1 MEDNPEASP
10 SSTTEL
16 TDDELRTLAY
26 FAVGVGSEGSVGGR
40 DVSNRLSFAGRVSG
54 GVMHPIGNSG
64 YSIGTL
70 QTDLGQHPEVATT
83 LVVAYQDWARQAHP
97 DWTLTA
103 DQQAQTA
110 SDLGRSGH
118 TITAQHGRAL
128 DPVVKS
134 HLDQFLASDAGIT
147 YVHERDVAQVDRLMR
162 VAGAVD
168 QLKDTSLYQQS
179 TLDDQARLATMI
191 MKLENQA
198 GQGYYPRI
206 IRGLNDG
213 SIGSV
218 DGVQTSINNLLPNR
232 GGRSHSDP
240 DYVET
245 GVAHALGGTEVFN
258 KLRNANEQSPLY
270 QPWQD
275 VVSDPLTNPAL
286 AGAAPGSADFGFEYA
301 TVKTLFLQK
310 GEAPAFIDALN
321 QGGTFGHASVDSRG
335 HRRPQSTNLYAAGD
349 DFVVLDGRGHGKA
362 WVADVWRD
370 VERSQ
375 LSRVDHPD
383 GTTDLNLRVDGDSR
397 RLLHLDP
404 AAQPLRPVQ
413 TEAVRVHG
421 APPEQS
427 ERDVP
432 ANPAA
437 SGPAHPGH
445 PDHAL
450 LEQIRSGVGRE
461 DARVGRTYDEASERL
476 SRSLLA
482 ACKGGAEDIA
492 NGMSAIRRADH
503 VVSGADNMFV
513 VQGKLGD
520 PAHLRVHVNIAE
532 AMNTPVA
539 QSDAM
544 VQAVNQAQQQVMA
557 KEQQLAPEL
566 TAASPRGPMLS

>member
-1 MEDNPEASP
+1 MEDNSVAPTLP
-10 SSTTEL
+10 KTEL
-16 TDDELRTLAY
+16 TDDELRALAY

-54 GVMHPIGNSG
+54 GVMYPVGNSG

-83 LVVAYQDWARQAHP
+83 LVAAYQDWARQAHP

-103 DQQAQTA
+103 GQQAQTT
-110 SDLGRSGH
+110 SDLARSGH
-118 TITAQHGRAL
+118 TITAQQGRAL

-162 VAGAVD
+162 VGGAVD

-198 GQGYYPRI
+198 GQAYYPRI

-213 SIGSV
+213 SIDSV
-218 DGVQTSINNLLPNR
+218 GGVQTAINDLLPNR
-232 GGRSHSDP
+232 SGRSHADP

-245 GVAHALGGTEVFN
+245 GVAHALEGTEVFN
-258 KLRNANEQSPLY
+258 ALRNASAQNPLHR
-270 QPWQD
+270 PWSN
-275 VVSDPLTNPAL
+275 VLSDPLANPVHPDAV
-286 AGAAPGSADFGFEYA
+286 AGDADFRSEYA
-301 TVKTLFLQK
+301 TIETLFLQK
-310 GEAPAFIDALN
+310 GEAPAFIDALD
-321 QGGTFGHASVDSRG
+321 QGGTFGHVIVDARG
-335 HRRPQSTNLYAAGD
+335 HRHPQSTNLYAAGD

-362 WVADVWRD
+362 WVDDRWRD

-375 LSRVDHPD
+375 LSRLDHPD
-383 GTTDLNLRVDGDSR
+383 GTTDVSLRVDGQTSR
-397 RLLHLDP
+397 LFHLDP
-404 AAQPLRPVQ
+404 TAQPLRPRQAVE
-413 TEAVRVHG
+413 EA
-421 APPEQS
+421 PS
-427 ERDVP
+427 EPDG
-432 ANPAA
+432 PAA
-437 SGPAHPGH
+437 LTPDRPEH

-450 LEQIRSGVGRE
+450 LEQIRSGVRRE
-461 DARVGRTYDEASERL
+461 DARVGRTYDESSERL

-482 ACKGGAEDIA
+482 ACKGGAGDV
-492 NGMSAIRRADH
+492 GDGKSAIQRADH
-503 VVSGADNMFV
+503 VVSGTDNMFV

-520 PAHLRVHVNIAE
+520 PAHLRVHVNIVE

-539 QSDAM
+539 QSDAK
-544 VQAVNQAQQQVMA
+544 VQAVNQAQQQGLA
-557 KEQQLAPEL
+557 QGQQLAPEL
-566 TAASPRGPMLS
+566 RAEGPRGPVLS